1 MIALLPNA
9 KRCFSW
15 SLMVCGAME
24 KNRIFVEEGG
34 KFKVWNHLGELVFCR
49 GLEAKWC
56 ESVEEY

>member
-1 MIALLPNA
+1 
-9 KRCFSW
+9 
-15 SLMVCGAME
+15 MVCGAME